1 MSLPRNNHAL
11 LHWCVRVAL
20 LAFLVLASAW
30 ALWPERV
37 RASPFDLDSVLRVDD
52 PQGEQGASEGPALVA
67 SMFDAQLWYEPAV
80 VPAEPTPNEPLPARV
95 NLQLLAITSGTG
107 VSGAT
112 TQTAVIYEPD
122 ADLIHQVV
130 VGISIG
136 GFVVQRI
143 SDTSV
148 ELQQGQR
155 IARIEL
161 ELMED
166 GP

>member
-1 MSLPRNNHAL
+1 MNNHAL

-20 LAFLVLASAW
+20 LTLLVSAIAW
-30 ALWPERV
+30 TLWPERV
-37 RASPFDLDSVLRVDD
+37 QASPFDLESLLRVDD
-52 PQGEQGASEGPALVA
+52 SGEEQSASDGSALDA
-67 SMFDAQLWYEPAV
+67 SMFDAQLWYIPAV
-80 VPAEPTPNEPLPARV
+80 AAVEPILTEPQPTKV
-95 NLQLLAITSGTG
+95 NLQLLAITSD
-107 VSGAT
+107 SGASGAS
-112 TQTAVIYEPD
+112 TQSAVIYEPD
-122 ADLIHQVV
+122 ADLVHQVE
-130 VGISIG
+130 VGGSIS

-155 IARIEL
+155 IARLEL